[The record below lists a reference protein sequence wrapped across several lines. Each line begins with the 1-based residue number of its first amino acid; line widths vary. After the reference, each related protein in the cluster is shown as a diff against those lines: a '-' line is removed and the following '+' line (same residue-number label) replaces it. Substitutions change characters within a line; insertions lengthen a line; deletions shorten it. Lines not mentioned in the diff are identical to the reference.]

1 MTDSVE
7 IRKKNIIWIRAILTF
22 VILLLGIY
30 NIFDI
35 IESRQYIFFYL
46 VVLILS
52 NIFFVFLPI
61 NFFEGTKI
69 LYVVFILDIIFI
81 SLAAYWLAF
90 LDFQFFIL
98 IFLTVFISALGQSVY
113 LSLVIAFV
121 IDFIY
126 VYLKVTTGGSGLNI
140 LLEQDILLN
149 LPFVFIVA
157 LYGSYLAEK
166 AQQDLLEKEK
176 LEIANKALS
185 QKIKDIDIEKDNIT
199 ETINNIF
206 NSFREGIII
215 IDNDGLII
223 FFNSKCES
231 LFNLHRSKVI
241 NINYTEIEV
250 LGEVQKIL
258 YEIHY
263 KKLPSFDKRIEIQA
277 GGIKKN
283 LIVNT
288 ANIKDKNG
296 NVYGALCVLRQIL
309 TDLKGEQ

>member
-1 MTDSVE
+1 MNDSVE
-7 IRKKNIIWIRAILTF
+7 IRKKNIIWIRVILTLII
-22 VILLLGIY
+22 ILLAIY

-35 IESRQYIFFYL
+35 IESKQYIFFYL
-46 VVLILS
+46 FVLILS
-52 NIFFVFLPI
+52 NIFFIFLPI
-61 NFFEGTKI
+61 KFFEGTKI
-69 LYVVFILDIIFI
+69 LYVIFVMDIIFI

-90 LDFQFFIL
+90 LDFQFFIM
-98 IFLTVFISALGQSVY
+98 IFLTVFVSALGQSVY

-126 VYLKVTTGGSGLNI
+126 VYLKITGGGSGLNI

-149 LPFVFIVA
+149 LPFIFIVA

-199 ETINNIF
+199 EIINNIF

-223 FFNSKCES
+223 FFNSKCET
-231 LFNLHRSKVI
+231 LFNLHKSKVI
-241 NINYTEIEV
+241 NVNYTEIEA
-250 LGEVQKIL
+250 LGDVQKIL

-263 KKLPSFDKRIEIQA
+263 KKLPSFDKKIEIQV
-277 GGIKKN
+277 GGIKKSI
-283 LIVNT
+283 IVNT

-309 TDLKGEQ
+309 TDLKGDQ